1 MRNDTTPEDVE
12 AALKFQ
18 FKALDNL
25 GTLQH
30 HAIMGT
36 VTERVAQDFMT
47 KAKNTSETIDKYNSK
62 LLIEKLNYTHN
73 LNVSE
78 FNSSLSFNQTLTNFS
93 SIYSNNSE
101 FIFTV

>member
-1 MRNDTTPEDVE
+1 M
-12 AALKFQ
+12 
-18 FKALDNL
+18 DNL

-30 HAIMGT
+30 HAVMGT
-36 VTERVAQDFMT
+36 VTERVAADFIA
-47 KAKNTSETIDKYNSK
+47 KAKNTSEIIDKYNSK

-78 FNSSLSFNQTLTNFS
+78 FNTSLAFNSTPQNYS